1 MGKTFI
7 GMKFTSNDAEVKTMS
22 GHRQCG
28 WQRTLGAK
36 WGQDWLSHVFIAT
49 LLVAGATTAQAAD
62 CTGDCDGSDVVQ
74 VDEVV
79 RGVRIALG
87 DTPLDDCTAMD
98 RNGDGQVTVDELLLA
113 VASLLDGCPADRLAF
128 VSLTDFQTG
137 SFGTLSLDSPRTI
150 TPASPQRTIN
160 SDAAARTSG
169 GRVYIVNRFQADNIQ
184 TLDPSQNFATVSQCS
199 TGTGSN
205 PHDIALLSATKAY
218 VTRYALTSVLIVNP
232 SVGADC
238 AGFMLGSVDLS
249 QFADADG
256 IPEMDQMAIVNG
268 KLYVSVER
276 LDRNN
281 SFKPAGPGMIA
292 VIDTASDTV
301 VGQITLSG
309 ENPFS
314 ETKGLIVDNG
324 TLVIGEAGQLGVNDG
339 GIERVDL
346 ATGMAQGFFITE
358 AELGGD
364 LNDFVLVS
372 DHLGY
377 AITAGTDFSN
387 SLVAFDPTTHS
398 VTKTVISAGS
408 FLSDVE
414 LDDRDELFLSDRS
427 ITKPGVRIFR
437 ASDGGEITQAP
448 MDLGLPPF
456 DILFLK

>member
-1 MGKTFI
+1 
-7 GMKFTSNDAEVKTMS
+7 MS
-22 GHRQCG
+22 GQRQESDG
-28 WQRTLGAK
+28 QRSVGARRDGSGSVTSSSPAS
-36 WGQDWLSHVFIAT
+36 WWSARRRRV
-49 LLVAGATTAQAAD
+49 AAD
-62 CTGDCDGSDVVQ
+62 CPGDCDGNGVVQ
-74 VDEVV
+74 VDEMV

-87 DTPLDDCTAMD
+87 DAALSECSAMD
-98 RNGDGQVTVDELLLA
+98 ANADSHVTVDELVQA

-128 VSLTDFQTG
+128 VALTDFQTA
-137 SFGTLSLDSPRTI
+137 SFGTLTLDTPRTI

-160 SDAAARTSG
+160 SDATARASG

-184 TLDPSQNFATVSQCS
+184 TLDPSRDFATVSQCS

-205 PHDIALLSATKAY
+205 PHDIALVSATKAY
-218 VTRYALTSVLIVNP
+218 VTCYELTSLLIVNP
-232 SVGADC
+232 SVGANC
-238 AGFMLGSVDLS
+238 AGFMLGSIDLS

-268 KLYVSVER
+268 KLYVSLER
-276 LDRNN
+276 LNRND

-292 VIDTASDTV
+292 VIDTATDTV

-309 ENPFS
+309 ENPFG

-346 ATGMAQGFFITE
+346 TTGMAEGFFITE

-398 VTKTVISAGS
+398 VTKTLLSAGS
-408 FLSDVE
+408 FLSDIE
-414 LDDRDELFLSDRS
+414 LNDRDELFLADRN

-437 ASDGGEITQAP
+437 ASDGSEITQAP
-448 MDLGLPPF
+448 LDLGLPPF